1 MSNRNKKVESSQNG
15 SAIGRSV
22 RVANCSGF
30 FGDRMSALQE
40 MVRGGDIDYI
50 TGDYLA
56 EVTMLVLA
64 KLRLRDPEAGYAASF
79 LPQLRPV
86 LKDIDDRGIKVV
98 VNAGGL
104 NPRALAEK
112 TQALCEATGVDLKVA
127 YIEGDDIS
135 GRLTELQEG
144 GHLLN
149 HLVTGQPLKLW
160 GHEPLTANAYLGGW
174 GITQALS
181 RGADIVICPRVTDA
195 SLVVGIAAHWHGWER
210 DNYDELAGA
219 VVAGHVI
226 ECGTQATGGN
236 YSGFNRLDADLL
248 NLGFPLAEIAND
260 GSSIITKHS
269 NTGGAVTVGTVCAQ
283 LLYEIQ
289 GLDYLNPDVTV
300 EMDSIEISQADKDR
314 VLISPVKGCPPPPTT
329 KVSITA
335 LGDHSNQ
342 ATFILTGLDLDAKA
356 ELLETALRQKLEQ
369 KEGVKRLHFERIFTR
384 NSEPETQLD
393 CTSFVRVVVSG
404 TEDAVGRSFFQAMVD
419 IALANYPGLTMMSGA
434 GRRAQSNG
442 VYWPGLINQS
452 ELDHRVFLP
461 ENEEVNISAPSET
474 REPRDRVS
482 DAVASSKDWGSTKP
496 TPLGHII
503 DARSGD
509 KGGNANVGIW
519 TEDTK
524 AYDWLAEWLTP
535 DRLQQILPE
544 ARSLTVERFL
554 LPRLQAMNFVITD
567 LLEGGATETLRLDAQ
582 AKALGEYLRAKVV
595 DMPICLELQK

>member
-1 MSNRNKKVESSQNG
+1 MSNRNNKVESCQNG
-15 SAIGRSV
+15 SESGRPV

-86 LKDIDDRGIKVV
+86 LKDIENRGIKVV

-112 TQALCEATGVDLKVA
+112 TRALCEATGVDLKVA

-135 GRLTELQEG
+135 GKLAALQEG
-144 GHLLN
+144 GHALN
-149 HLVTGQPLKLW
+149 HLITGQPLKFW

-174 GITQALS
+174 GITQALVS
-181 RGADIVICPRVTDA
+181 DSDIVICPRVTDA
-195 SLVVGIAAHWHGWER
+195 SLVVGIAAHWHGWNR
-210 DNYDELAGA
+210 DDYDELAGA

-236 YSGFNRLDADLL
+236 YSGFNRINADLL
-248 NLGFPLAEIAND
+248 NLGFPIAEIAYD
-260 GSSIITKHS
+260 GSSTITKHS

-289 GLDYLNPDVTV
+289 GLDYLNPDVIV
-300 EMDSIEISQADKDR
+300 QMDSIEISQVGQDR
-314 VLISPVKGCPPPPTT
+314 VAISPVRGSPPPLKT

-342 ATFILTGLDLDAKA
+342 ATFILTGLDLAAKA
-356 ELLETALRQKLEQ
+356 DLLETALRQKLERR
-369 KEGVKRLHFERIFTR
+369 EGVKRLSIERIITR
-384 NSEPETQLD
+384 NPDPETQLD

-404 TEDAVGRSFFQAMVD
+404 TEDAVGRSFFQAMVEL
-419 IALANYPGLTMMSGA
+419 ALANYPGLTMLGGA
-434 GRRAQSNG
+434 GRKAQFNG
-442 VYWPGLINQS
+442 VYWPGLIDQN
-452 ELDHRVFLP
+452 ELDHRVCLP
-461 ENEEVNISAPSET
+461 DGIEIVVPAPRET
-474 REPRDRVS
+474 SEPRSPMS
-482 DAVASSKDWGSTKP
+482 DPVAKFIDWGRTRP
-496 TPLGHII
+496 TPLGRII

-519 TEDTK
+519 TEDPK

-544 ARSLTVERFL
+544 AHDLTVERFL

-595 DMPICLELQK
+595 EMPVCLELHK